1 MHDETLHERLQ
12 EYVDGQLAPAETQA
26 VEDHLATCAACREEL
41 ALLRQVDDA
50 LARQPI
56 LAEPADLATRIMA
69 QVRATAQ
76 PTAQLLVNSQDPS
89 PFRLR
94 WEDAAVS
101 AAFAWAMVTVLVA
114 LFALWTQDVTPVGE
128 LLEQAWWTWAPQVER
143 LWYTARLGPEHAIG
157 MLGSL
162 GVAVAMAA
170 CAAVLARQYLRVRRR
185 V

>member
-1 MHDETLHERLQ
+1 MHNKTPHRGLQ
-12 EYVDGQLAPAETQA
+12 EYVDGQLGQAEAKA

-56 LAEPADLATRIMA
+56 LAEPADLTARIMA
-69 QVRATAQ
+69 QV
-76 PTAQLLVNSQDPS
+76 AQLPA

-101 AAFAWAMVTVLVA
+101 AAFAWAAVTALVA
-114 LFALWTQDVTPVGE
+114 LLTLWTQDVTPVGD
-128 LLEQAWWTWAPQVER
+128 LLERAWWRWAPQVER
-143 LWYTARLGPEHAIG
+143 LWYTTRLGPEHAISL
-157 MLGSL
+157 LGGL
-162 GVAVAMAA
+162 GMAA
-170 CAAVLARQYLRVRRR
+170 AAAASAAVLAQQYLRVQRR